1 MTLRRTPSPVDITEP
16 PPKHEPSAKC
26 SEWSCEM
33 FEIVGQC
40 EHSPVH
46 PDLGP
51 IPGSPEATEAEQAER
66 VTTVP
71 VAELV
76 PAEDPS
82 AGAGSSNWGAPRYP
96 PMTVS
101 TTGTGQ

>member
-26 SEWSCEM
+26 PEWSCDM

-51 IPGSPEATEAEQAER
+51 IPGSPEATEAER
-66 VTTVP
+66 MT
-71 VAELV
+71 ELV
-76 PAEDPS
+76 PAEDPT
-82 AGAGSSNWGAPRYP
+82 AGAGSSKWGAPRYP
-96 PMTVS
+96 PMTDTNPRPPVS
-101 TTGTGQ
+101 TTGTDQ